1 MKSRMSRAVVAVSV
15 VATLGFTA
23 ACGGG
28 GDEESAE
35 GKPGGATATKAAD
48 EAKTGTEGGEGGS
61 ASGGGQA
68 PLTEAQ
74 LEKAAIVSG
83 DIKNYKVTKTP
94 EGDIPAETVPAEPA
108 DCQAIADMFFFPS
121 TPRAELRTART
132 LTATSDLNAT
142 VVSLALLAHDEQSD
156 AEKVI
161 AGLRTASK
169 SCTAYEHTDY
179 KYSGVKALT
188 APKQGDE
195 AVSYKLKG
203 SIEGTN
209 VPMTFTIVRSGST
222 LAAFY
227 AMNVLDADKAQVPAD
242 VIKAQLT
249 KLEKAAG

>member
-1 MKSRMSRAVVAVSV
+1 MSRAVVAVSV

-35 GKPGGATATKAAD
+35 GKPGGASATQAAD
-48 EAKTGTEGGEGGS
+48 EAKTGAEGGEGGA
-61 ASGGGQA
+61 ASGDAKG

-74 LEKAAIVSG
+74 LDKAALVSG
-83 DIKNYKVTKTP
+83 DTKDYKVAKTP

-108 DCQAIADMFFFPS
+108 ACQPIADMFFFTS
-121 TPRAELRTART
+121 TPRADARTART
-132 LTATSDLNAT
+132 LTARSDLNAT
-142 VVSLALLAHDEQSD
+142 VVSLALLAHEQSD

-161 AGLRTASK
+161 ADLRTAST

-179 KYSGVKALT
+179 KYSGVKALP

-203 SIEGTN
+203 SIEGTS
-209 VPMTFTIVRSGST
+209 VPMTFTVVRSGST

-242 VIKAQLT
+242 VIEAQLT